1 MGDKYIYILVVTPKI
16 AIFYES
22 NWIVLYINIHI
33 VCTGKSSENILQG
46 LKIQTYTK
54 NFIVA
59 LFLTAK
65 HWK

>member
-16 AIFYES
+16 PIFYES
-22 NWIVLYINIHI
+22 DWIVYINIHI

-46 LKIQTYTK
+46 LKIQAYTK
-54 NFIVA
+54 SFIVA
-59 LFLTAK
+59 PFLTAK

>member
-16 AIFYES
+16 PIFYES
-22 NWIVLYINIHI
+22 DWIVLDINIHI

-46 LKIQTYTK
+46 LKIKTYTK
-54 NFIVA
+54 SFTVVP
-59 LFLTAK
+59 FLIAK